1 MNRTSSIS
9 EALSRLRGL
18 NTNGHD
24 VLSLYLSLD
33 PSEFPNLRERH
44 MEVDALLAGAERG
57 HLSDAQGSHADRMA
71 LREGIERV
79 REFFTDDELA
89 VPSAHG
95 LAVFCSMPADIFEV
109 VSLPRPVDA
118 AVVVDA
124 RPFIEPLVELTAPE
138 RWCALLISRRA
149 SRILCGTRDRLVEVE
164 SVLDDVHRRHA
175 QGGWSQTRYQRGI
188 ENEVD
193 QHIRTACSALLERFK
208 RRSFDRL
215 LIASPDEL
223 RHRVEHELDPN
234 LSRRLAGHFEIDVER
249 ATPDEVRRRAAP
261 PIEADELRREQEAL
275 ERLSEGLAPG
285 GHAAT
290 GLDEVLNLLDER
302 RVQTLLLAPGFAVP
316 GFVCPACGRLAAGG
330 AQCPADGTTPE
341 PRKDIVERAIELALN
356 QSAEVLTV
364 RHQPEALIE
373 YGSIAAM
380 VRY

>member
-18 NTNGHD
+18 ETNGHD

-44 MEVDALLAGAERG
+44 MEVDALLANAERG

-71 LREGIERV
+71 LREDIERV

-89 VPSAHG
+89 APSAHG

-109 VSLPRPVDA
+109 VSLPRPVNA
-118 AVVVDA
+118 AVMVDA

-193 QHIRTACSALLERFK
+193 QHIRTACSALLEQFK

-223 RHRVEHELDPN
+223 RHRVEHE
-234 LSRRLAGHFEIDVER
+234 R

-261 PIEADELRREQEAL
+261 PIEADELRREHEAL

-341 PRKDIVERAIELALN
+341 PREDIVERAIELALN
-356 QSAEVLTV
+356 QSAEVLAV